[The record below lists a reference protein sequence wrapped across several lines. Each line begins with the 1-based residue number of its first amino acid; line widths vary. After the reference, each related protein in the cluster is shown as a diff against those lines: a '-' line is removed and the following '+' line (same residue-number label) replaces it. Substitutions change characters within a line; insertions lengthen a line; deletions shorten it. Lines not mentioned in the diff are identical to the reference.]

1 MNGLARVLESFEL
14 AGERAGDITAA
25 VYEHYFARCPESR
38 QLMVLADQH
47 MRGRML
53 ERVLQLLMSD
63 ALDDERSYLEF
74 ETRTHASYGV
84 EPYMYANL
92 LLGVRDTVRDAV
104 GDNWTAADQAAWD
117 GRLAEL
123 NAEIRNA
130 STVALAV

>member
-1 MNGLARVLESFEL
+1 MTGVQ
-14 AGERAGDITAA
+14 T
-25 VYEHYFARCPESR
+25 C
-38 QLMVLADQH
+38 
-47 MRGRML
+47 
-53 ERVLQLLMSD
+53 
-63 ALDDERSYLEF
+63 ALPIYLEF

-92 LLGVRDTVRDAV
+92 LLGVRDAVRDAM